1 MFHVYRCVSFNE
13 IEKSI
18 DTSPNYLLI
27 YLFNKLYRNFKRF
40 MNFETLK
47 FLKFLRPKKSINLK
61 QINIII
67 HLLLFYASIFW
78 TMIKFR
84 NRQKNVLI

>member
-47 FLKFLRPKKSINLK
+47 FLKFLRSKKSINLK
-61 QINIII
+61 QINIVI
-67 HLLLFYASIFW
+67 HLLLFYTSVFW
-78 TMIKFR
+78 TMVKFR
-84 NRQKNVLI
+84 NQKNVLI